1 VTVPFPVDLPDLLR
15 LACGQ
20 GKMRL
25 YTSFSAERG
34 HQSALARTGDGWD
47 SDADPDCLV
56 SMTKV
61 LRQRF
66 GNMLERERANLVSV
80 TSDSKLQHRMSEDA
94 VDEFQHRDCDC
105 EYESAGVGG
114 ESIAEALEFVLSRR
128 GLDNPTVWA
137 ITAEVLDA
145 IWGRDEQPN
154 LYEVEMTTAGS
165 PVQWKPHRDYA
176 GEPMNVGEF
185 RDPPHTMREELCDND
200 FEALL

>member
-25 YTSFSAERG
+25 YTSYSAERG

-66 GNMLERERANLVSV
+66 GNMLERERANLVS
-80 TSDSKLQHRMSEDA
+80 TASESKLQHRMSEDA
-94 VDEFQHRDCDC
+94 VDEFEHRDCDC
-105 EYESAGVGG
+105 ERESEVSGDDIRSA
-114 ESIAEALEFVLSRR
+114 IAFHFHRI
-128 GLDNPTVWA
+128 GLDFSDA
-137 ITAEVLDA
+137 FISGFAEGVLDA
-145 IWGRDEQPN
+145 LYGKDEQPN
-154 LYEVEMTTAGS
+154 LYEVEMTTAGA
-165 PVQWKPHRDYA
+165 H
-176 GEPMNVGEF
+176 EPQ
-185 RDPPHTMREELCDND
+185 PDND

>member
-47 SDADPDCLV
+47 SDTDSDCLV

-66 GNMLERERANLVSV
+66 GNMLEREREKNVSSF
-80 TSDSKLQHRMSEDA
+80 SDTLLSHNMSEA
-94 VDEFQHRDCDC
+94 EVAEFINRGCDC
-105 EYESAGVGG
+105 EPADDDGIGSDELEDG
-114 ESIAEALEFVLSRR
+114 IAFALSRR
-128 GLDNPTVWA
+128 GFDDALIWA
-137 ITAEVLDA
+137 IVDEVMERIYGAPYIGDCLH
-145 IWGRDEQPN
+145 
-154 LYEVEMTTAGS
+154 EVEMTTAGA
-165 PVQWKPHRDYA
+165 H
-176 GEPMNVGEF
+176 EPQ
-185 RDPPHTMREELCDND
+185 PDND